1 MKKELNGLFVT
12 VFLITFARLAW
23 GSPDDVLL
31 AQGIRGVIG
40 ESVASRA
47 VALRD
52 LPKVSAPRIG
62 PVLEIPEGEIPGGN
76 AAFEDWKRR
85 QPPVH
90 VQQNVTID
98 PSGTI
103 SMAAVAPSVEVG
115 FEGIT
120 Q

>member
-1 MKKELNGLFVT
+1 M
-12 VFLITFARLAW
+12 
-23 GSPDDVLL
+23 
-31 AQGIRGVIG
+31 
-40 ESVASRA
+40 
-47 VALRD
+47 
-52 LPKVSAPRIG
+52 
-62 PVLEIPEGEIPGGN
+62 GN

-103 SMAAVAPSVEVG
+103 SMAALAPSVQVG

-120 Q
+120 QQGYIPGEPQPAVGPHEVFVIGNVSVVIANKDGTGRPEVFQSDFFGVPSSEGPKV